1 MRKVISALGRPP
13 ARIAGILALAALF
26 LSLLTL
32 QQDEL
37 RRERERYHYL
47 LTTNPPLALAL
58 LASAVE
64 EMATLPSEFEGKLV
78 EVPTFDEEGN
88 PLYALTPHR
97 EAVYAALLPHD

>member
-1 MRKVISALGRPP
+1 MPSNAIFWVKEVNTMTQYRDPP
-13 ARIAGILALAALF
+13 ATLDLAEF
-26 LSLLTL
+26 S
-32 QQDEL
+32 
-37 RRERERYHYL
+37 HYL
-47 LTTNPPLALAL
+47 LTTNPRLALAL

-88 PLYALTPHR
+88 PLYALTPHG